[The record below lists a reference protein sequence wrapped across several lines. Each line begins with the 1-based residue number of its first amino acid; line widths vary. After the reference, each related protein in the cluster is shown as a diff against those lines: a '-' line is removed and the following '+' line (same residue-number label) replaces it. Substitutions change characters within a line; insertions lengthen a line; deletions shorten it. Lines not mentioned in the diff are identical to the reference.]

1 MISSPTSSY
10 FFFFL
15 VAFLT
20 ISYQNPSQRNPG
32 ASSFLFS
39 SSKDAGGRNVASRL
53 LAEIFH
59 FAFLELVSFLFR
71 IHFALRPFGF
81 WFHFDWFPFGHSFPK
96 RCKDRLPKT
105 AGKKTANLH
114 YMEYAILIRGT
125 FRGAARRDPE
135 LNPSGH
141 FEDSNPFGTAN
152 KASIERVTFER
163 KTAQANRLRRSLIAD
178 AL

>member
-39 SSKDAGGRNVASRL
+39 SSKDAGGRNVASRSF
-53 LAEIFH
+53 AEIFH

-81 WFHFDWFPFGHSFPK
+81 WFHFDWFPFGLSFPK
-96 RCKDRLPKT
+96 RCKDRFPKRREKD
-105 AGKKTANLH
+105 GEPSLH
-114 YMEYAILIRGT
+114 GIRYSHP
-125 FRGAARRDPE
+125 RDIQGAARRDPE

-152 KASIERVTFER
+152 KASIERETFER

>member
-39 SSKDAGGRNVASRL
+39 SSKDAGGRNVASRSF
-53 LAEIFH
+53 AEIFH

-81 WFHFDWFPFGHSFPK
+81 WFHFDWFPFGLSFPK

-125 FRGAARRDPE
+125 FRGPLGEIPNSILLAISRIRIPLAQQTKQALNEKRSKEKRRKRIACAAR
-135 LNPSGH
+135 
-141 FEDSNPFGTAN
+141 
-152 KASIERVTFER
+152 
-163 KTAQANRLRRSLIAD
+163 
-178 AL
+178 